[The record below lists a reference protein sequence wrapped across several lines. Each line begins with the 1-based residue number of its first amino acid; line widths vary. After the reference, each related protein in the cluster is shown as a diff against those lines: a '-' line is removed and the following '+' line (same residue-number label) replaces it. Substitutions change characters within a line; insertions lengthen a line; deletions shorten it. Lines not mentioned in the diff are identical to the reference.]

1 LRGDARDPTILR
13 EAGIE
18 QATALAALYSDDLL
32 NLQIGL
38 AVRSMYPDVHLVLR
52 VFSDVLADRLVD
64 LFGIRTAFSTSAL
77 AAPSLV
83 AAALLPDVEAAFDV
97 GDQLLVVRRQVITD
111 RRVGQTV
118 AELRAAGQLP
128 LSLRRGDHFQWLPS
142 DDMVIEH
149 DDEVELLTFLT

>member
-1 LRGDARDPTILR
+1 
-13 EAGIE
+13 
-18 QATALAALYSDDLL
+18 
-32 NLQIGL
+32 
-38 AVRSMYPDVHLVLR
+38 
-52 VFSDVLADRLVD
+52 
-64 LFGIRTAFSTSAL
+64 
-77 AAPSLV
+77 
-83 AAALLPDVEAAFDV
+83 
-97 GDQLLVVRRQVITD
+97 VRRQVITD